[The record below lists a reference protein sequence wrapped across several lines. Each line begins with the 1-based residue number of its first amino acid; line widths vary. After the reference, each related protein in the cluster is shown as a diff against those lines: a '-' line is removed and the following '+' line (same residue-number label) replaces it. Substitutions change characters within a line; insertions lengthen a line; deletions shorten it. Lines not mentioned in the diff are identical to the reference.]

1 MVSKRFAL
9 LVIIRIVLLMLT
21 LTALA
26 FIFAKTELF
35 FNQIILV
42 SVIVIQ
48 VSELIRF
55 ITYTNRELA
64 KLLLAIRYSD
74 FSISFKGKKRGKSF
88 QELQEA
94 FVEIIDAFKKVSV
107 EKEAQFK
114 FLKVIVDH
122 INVGII
128 AIKEDYEI
136 ELMNQSAT
144 DTLKVTVPNYWKQF
158 QQLLPHFAEEI
169 THMDDNERKLMELN
183 IKGDALQISVHL
195 TKIKIL
201 NYRYDIITFQDIK
214 SEIEQKE
221 IEAWHKLIRILT
233 HEIMNSVTPITS
245 LSETMLM
252 LLQTEEKKQK
262 PISQVTEEDMEDLTF
277 SLNTIQ
283 KRSEG
288 LLHFVDDYRRLT
300 KIKQLELEKLP
311 VKTVVEDIANL
322 LQSEFKREKVAL
334 RTDIRSD
341 FEIAIDEKLVAQV
354 LINLL
359 TNARHAVEDVA
370 NPEVKI
376 KAYYEDRNKII
387 EIQDNGCGIEPQ
399 KMDQI
404 FIPFF
409 STKEQGS
416 GIGLSLS
423 KQIMKKHKG
432 DLKVRSEQGQG
443 SSFFLVFRY

>member
-1 MVSKRFAL
+1 MVSKRFAF
-9 LVIIRIVLLMLT
+9 LVIIRIVFLMLT

-42 SVIVIQ
+42 SVIIIQ

-55 ITYTNRELA
+55 VTYTNRELA

-88 QELQEA
+88 QELQDA

-114 FLKVIVDH
+114 FLNVIVDH
-122 INVGII
+122 IDVGII

-136 ELMNQSAT
+136 ELINQSAM
-144 DTLKVTVPNYWKQF
+144 DTLKISAPNYWKQF
-158 QQLLPHFAEEI
+158 QHLLPHFAEEI
-169 THMDDNERKLMELN
+169 THLEDNERKLMELN
-183 IKGDALQISVHL
+183 IKGDSLQVSVHL

-201 NYRYDIITFQDIK
+201 NYRYSIITFQDIRN
-214 SEIEQKE
+214 EIEQKE

-252 LLQTEEKKQK
+252 LLQTEEKEPK
-262 PISQVTEEDMEDLTF
+262 PMSEVTEEDMEDLTF

-300 KIKQLELEKLP
+300 KVKQLELEKMR
-311 VKTVVEDIANL
+311 VKAVVEDISNL
-322 LQSEFKREKVAL
+322 MLSEFKRDGVDLK
-334 RTDIRSD
+334 TDIRSD
-341 FEIAIDEKLVAQV
+341 FEISIDEKLIAQV

-359 TNARHAVEDVA
+359 TNARHAVEG
-370 NPEVKI
+370 VKHAVVQVN
-376 KAYYEDRNKII
+376 AYYEDRNKVI
-387 EIQDNGCGIEPQ
+387 EIQDNGCGIEPK

-409 STKEQGS
+409 STKEEGS

-432 DLKVRSEQGQG
+432 DLKVRSEEGKG
-443 SSFFLVFRY
+443 ASFFLIFRH

>member
-9 LVIIRIVLLMLT
+9 LVIIRIVLLMLS

-35 FNQIILV
+35 FNQIILI
-42 SVIVIQ
+42 SIIVIQ

-88 QELQEA
+88 QELQDA
-94 FVEIIDAFKKVSV
+94 FVEIVDAFKKVSV

-114 FLKVIVDH
+114 FLKVIVDS

-128 AIKEDYEI
+128 AVKEDYKI

-144 DTLKVTVPNYWKQF
+144 DTLKVSVPNYWKQF
-158 QQLLPHFAEEI
+158 QQILPHFAEEI
-169 THMDDNERKLMELN
+169 THMEDNERKLMELN
-183 IKGDALQISVHL
+183 IKGDTMQVSVHL

-201 NYRYDIITFQDIK
+201 NYRYSIITFQDIR

-252 LLQTEEKKQK
+252 LLQTEEKAPK
-262 PISQVTEEDMEDLTF
+262 PISEVTDEDMEDLTF

-300 KIKQLELEKLP
+300 KIKQLELEKMR
-311 VKTVVEDIANL
+311 VKAVLEDITNL
-322 LQSEFKREKVAL
+322 LQSEFKREKVTL
-334 RTDIRSD
+334 DLNIRSD

-359 TNARHAVEDVA
+359 TNARHAVEGTE
-370 NPEVKI
+370 NPTVTI
-376 KAYYEDRNKII
+376 KAYYEERQKVI

-423 KQIMKKHKG
+423 RQIMKKHKG
-432 DLKVRSEQGQG
+432 DLKVRSELGKG
-443 SSFFLVFRY
+443 ASFFLIFRY

>member
-1 MVSKRFAL
+1 MV
-9 LVIIRIVLLMLT
+9 T

-35 FNQIILV
+35 FNQIILG
-42 SVIVIQ
+42 SIIIIQ

-64 KLLLAIRYSD
+64 KLLMAIRYSD
-74 FSISFKGKKRGKSF
+74 FSISFKGKKHGKSF
-88 QELQEA
+88 QDLQEA

-122 INVGII
+122 INVGIV
-128 AIKEDYEI
+128 AIKEDYQI
-136 ELMNQSAT
+136 ELMNQTAA
-144 DTLKVTVPNYWKQF
+144 DMLKVTVPNYWKQF
-158 QQLLPHFAEEI
+158 QQLLPHFSEEI
-169 THMDDNERKLMELN
+169 TQMEDNERKLIELR
-183 IKGDALQISVHL
+183 IKGQSMQVSVHL

-201 NYRYDIITFQDIK
+201 NYRYRIITFQDIK

-245 LSETMLM
+245 LTETMLM
-252 LLQTEEKKQK
+252 LLQDDEKVRK
-262 PISQVTEEDMEDLTF
+262 PMSELTEEDLEDLTF

-300 KIKQLELEKLP
+300 KIKQLELEKMR
-311 VKTVVEDIANL
+311 VKAIVDDMANL
-322 LQSEFKREKVAL
+322 LKMEFDKTGVAL
-334 RTDIRSD
+334 TIDIRSD
-341 FEIAIDEKLVAQV
+341 FEFSIDEKLVAQV

-359 TNARHAVEDVA
+359 TNARHAVEDTE
-370 NPEVKI
+370 NPSVTV
-376 KAYYEDRNKII
+376 KAYYEEAYKII
-387 EIQDNGCGIEPQ
+387 EVQDNGMGIEPE

-409 STKEQGS
+409 STKEHGS

-432 DLKVRSEQGQG
+432 DLRVKSEPGKG
-443 SSFFLVFRY
+443 ASFYLVFRY